1 MIDSVLKQH
10 KFLYSVEILAH
21 SLISRALLWLT
32 LNSCIFYVLLG
43 ICLPQFYLI
52 LLALFL
58 KPDIR
63 HYPCFCFNTFLGCV
77 PPQLTYSRRF
87 DSFDHQ
93 EEPRSSLSFTVS
105 VLMFSFL
112 PPAPHHTVD
121 TILTSRYLSKHW
133 IVEWVIAS
141 IYNLG
146 PVTSLHNLVSLLFQ
160 LSLPSSG

>member
-1 MIDSVLKQH
+1 M
-10 KFLYSVEILAH
+10 
-21 SLISRALLWLT
+21 T

-43 ICLPQFYLI
+43 IFCPQFYLI

-63 HYPCFCFNTFLGCV
+63 QYPCFCFNTFLGCV

-121 TILTSRYLSKHW
+121 TILCISAASPAVLSNSQPYSPEPYGRCSKYH
-133 IVEWVIAS
+133 S
-141 IYNLG
+141 
-146 PVTSLHNLVSLLFQ
+146 HR
-160 LSLPSSG
+160 